1 MRLKRVANR
10 RYADLSGQGGLFVD
24 GRWHT
29 RGRPIVYLAEHTAL
43 ALLEVVVH
51 MEVPYAALPNF
62 VLLDVEVP
70 DGIEIERVDW
80 VEPDETACQRFGD
93 EWLADGRTALCRVRS
108 IVVPDGFNYL
118 LNPAHRDASK
128 IRIVA
133 TTDLPIDPRLAPG
146 GR

>member
-10 RYADLSGQGGLFVD
+10 RYADLSGRGGLFVD

-70 DGIEIERVDW
+70 DGIEIERADW
-80 VEPDETACQRFGD
+80 VEPDEATCQRFGD

-118 LNPAHRDASK
+118 LNPAHPDAGK

-133 TTDLPIDPRLAPG
+133 TTDLPIDPRLAPD